1 MEAFKAKNGL
11 LSKSFSLS
19 DLRLTLGIN
28 ENEYPVFSDFK
39 KRIIGTAISEI
50 NEKTDLKIEEVK
62 YGKTGRKITNVTFT
76 VTILSKELAAQ
87 QQAKLEILQ
96 DKVEDELHPIIQQLV
111 DLGFSEAIAKK
122 YKTKYGV
129 KHIERNI
136 AYTLAKQQ
144 ANLVKDIPSYL
155 NKAIE
160 DDLGGAWDI
169 KREKDAEKKQKQV
182 EIAKAKQAEDEK
194 TKQAV
199 KAQYT
204 KAFEQFMALPEA
216 QRILIKDEF
225 MNHSDAVV
233 VAKMKE
239 LENKGRDFFDSVI
252 VASNFK
258 TFLVKQK
265 NF

>member
-1 MEAFKAKNGL
+1 
-11 LSKSFSLS
+11 
-19 DLRLTLGIN
+19 LRLILGLNDKDYPLFGNLKDRVIN
-28 ENEYPVFSDFK
+28 P
-39 KRIIGTAISEI
+39 AIKEI
-50 NEKTDLKIEEVK
+50 NEKTDLKVENIQ
-62 YGKTGRKITNVTFT
+62 YGKTGRKITNLTFT
-76 VTILSKELAAQ
+76 IAILSKELAAQ
-87 QQAKLEILQ
+87 QQAKLENLEE
-96 DKVEDELHPIIQQLV
+96 KATNELHPIIQQLV